1 MSATAIKIKSS
12 TQQQRDLQ
20 SPSAT
25 DKQSQNFS
33 EDGNLFYL
41 ELTRNL
47 TTKSNKSTY
56 KTICEKNSPLISRIN
71 TTTTKLL

>member
-1 MSATAIKIKSS
+1 MSATAIKIKFS

-41 ELTRNL
+41 DLTNL
-47 TTKSNKSTY
+47 TTKSNKSTC
-56 KTICEKNSPLISRIN
+56 KTICEE
-71 TTTTKLL
+71 KLSLDK